1 MFLQEICARYFFQH
15 VLIILPSSVVIR
27 GGSLCSVRGIK
38 FSPFRYSFVI
48 KRWQSCCTSPIFTIC
63 FEKGKHL
70 LTALRICVM
79 TAKIR
84 ALQSGS
90 LLQHRNL
97 NGLTLSREIFQ
108 HTF

>member
-1 MFLQEICARYFFQH
+1 
-15 VLIILPSSVVIR
+15 
-27 GGSLCSVRGIK
+27 
-38 FSPFRYSFVI
+38 
-48 KRWQSCCTSPIFTIC
+48 
-63 FEKGKHL
+63 
-70 LTALRICVM
+70 M

-108 HTF
+108 HTFWWNSTLFFSCLYVGYK